1 MLFSVTFYQPQL
13 LYIMRGEDGGTS
25 MENKLLVNEICEQSI
40 KRISEGDL
48 TALTVIYD
56 YVGRLIFT
64 IALSILG
71 DYQLSQDVMQ
81 DTFIQI
87 AEKAHT
93 YRKGSNARAWIVSI
107 SRNLALNVLKER
119 KHEIAIDENSAVE
132 INPFNEDE
140 LIMSITLSNALSL
153 LTTPEREIVVYK
165 ALWGL
170 RHKQIAQIM
179 NVSVPNS
186 RQKYKRAM
194 EKLRNYYFK
203 EGEEVNV
210 RQQ

>member
-1 MLFSVTFYQPQL
+1 
-13 LYIMRGEDGGTS
+13 